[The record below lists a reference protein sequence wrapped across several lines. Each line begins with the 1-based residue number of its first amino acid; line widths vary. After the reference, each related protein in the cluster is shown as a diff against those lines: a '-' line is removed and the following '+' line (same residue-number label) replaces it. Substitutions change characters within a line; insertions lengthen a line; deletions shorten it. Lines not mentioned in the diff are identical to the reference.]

1 METAN
6 IRILPLASVNP
17 RFLVSLMSFTP
28 ISFPSVPV
36 TRSFVSRTGPFG
48 TRWERRWC
56 ERHGKEMGTRR
67 KRPTFPRSHLVPSSY
82 SRVSMWRELEEINRV
97 TWDPRNERRERRRDE
112 CGAVGLF
119 PFPSHSHPSLPRV
132 THSAAPHSLHS
143 SVREMN
149 GVRRTVTSRT
159 RGERYDRRASFILLR
174 GSPFISRLSPHSSS
188 RPHVGLSGSLRSPFV
203 PSSRTRHGVASG
215 EVGRRTRGTYRET
228 ETDMKGRR
236 KDESREPRIHIII
249 DSGWKGRWMEGEG
262 TEPGMN
268 HLQPPHPFVT
278 HSPHVVH
285 HSCLGLTPLGS
296 LVPTGWEVR
305 GRVETWRA
313 RGRWTTWDGQQQ
325 ERKESS
331 CCSRFTCLVGRN
343 SFHPSLVTS
352 PRPFAAQREEVGRS
366 PGPPGRLR
374 HLRPLR

>member
-149 GVRRTVTSRT
+149 GVRRTVTT
-159 RGERYDRRASFILLR
+159 RGESEKKPRGRDTTRLGKTRERCGEDTIRA
-174 GSPFISRLSPHSSS
+174 
-188 RPHVGLSGSLRSPFV
+188 VSLPTV
-203 PSSRTRHGVASG
+203 PSLLTPLTHSRHSLLS
-215 EVGRRTRGTYRET
+215 
-228 ETDMKGRR
+228 
-236 KDESREPRIHIII
+236 SREPEAGVARA
-249 DSGWKGRWMEGEG
+249 GG
-262 TEPGMN
+262 
-268 HLQPPHPFVT
+268 PHERREWRVT
-278 HSPHVVH
+278 
-285 HSCLGLTPLGS
+285 
-296 LVPTGWEVR
+296 
-305 GRVETWRA
+305 
-313 RGRWTTWDGQQQ
+313 
-325 ERKESS
+325 
-331 CCSRFTCLVGRN
+331 
-343 SFHPSLVTS
+343 
-352 PRPFAAQREEVGRS
+352 
-366 PGPPGRLR
+366 
-374 HLRPLR
+374 

>member
-119 PFPSHSHPSLPRV
+119 TFPSHSHPSLPRV

-149 GVRRTVTSRT
+149 GVRRTVTT
-159 RGERYDRRASFILLR
+159 RGESEKK
-174 GSPFISRLSPHSSS
+174 P
-188 RPHVGLSGSLRSPFV
+188 
-203 PSSRTRHGVASG
+203 
-215 EVGRRTRGTYRET
+215 
-228 ETDMKGRR
+228 
-236 KDESREPRIHIII
+236 
-249 DSGWKGRWMEGEG
+249 
-262 TEPGMN
+262 
-268 HLQPPHPFVT
+268 
-278 HSPHVVH
+278 
-285 HSCLGLTPLGS
+285 
-296 LVPTGWEVR
+296 R
-305 GRVETWRA
+305 GR
-313 RGRWTTWDGQQQ
+313 G
-325 ERKESS
+325 KELMNGGFYYGFYGFLLLFS
-331 CCSRFTCLVGRN
+331 
-343 SFHPSLVTS
+343 
-352 PRPFAAQREEVGRS
+352 
-366 PGPPGRLR
+366 
-374 HLRPLR
+374 

>member
-119 PFPSHSHPSLPRV
+119 TFPSHSHPSLPRV

-149 GVRRTVTSRT
+149 GYTRRYGRWTEWDEPWR
-159 RGERYDRRASFILLR
+159 RGERVRR
-174 GSPFISRLSPHSSS
+174 SREE
-188 RPHVGLSGSLRSPFV
+188 G
-203 PSSRTRHGVASG
+203 TRHGSARQG
-215 EVGRRTRGTYRET
+215 
-228 ETDMKGRR
+228 
-236 KDESREPRIHIII
+236 KDVEKIRSEP
-249 DSGWKGRWMEGEG
+249 
-262 TEPGMN
+262 
-268 HLQPPHPFVT
+268 
-278 HSPHVVH
+278 
-285 HSCLGLTPLGS
+285 CPL
-296 LVPTGWEVR
+296 P
-305 GRVETWRA
+305 
-313 RGRWTTWDGQQQ
+313 
-325 ERKESS
+325 K
-331 CCSRFTCLVGRN
+331 
-343 SFHPSLVTS
+343 
-352 PRPFAAQREEVGRS
+352 
-366 PGPPGRLR
+366 RLNINYPIR
-374 HLRPLR
+374 LP

>member
-1 METAN
+1 MRVRQTRDTRGDMETAN

-149 GVRRTVTSRT
+149 GVRRTVTT
-159 RGERYDRRASFILLR
+159 RGESEKKPRGRDTTRLGKTRERCGEDTIRAVSLPTVHSLMP
-174 GSPFISRLSPHSSS
+174 GS
-188 RPHVGLSGSLRSPFV
+188 VV
-203 PSSRTRHGVASG
+203 PSVSPSPVIHSRT
-215 EVGRRTRGTYRET
+215 
-228 ETDMKGRR
+228 
-236 KDESREPRIHIII
+236 EPKNPDFFSLIFSLFSLIFII
-249 DSGWKGRWMEGEG
+249 KN
-262 TEPGMN
+262 P
-268 HLQPPHPFVT
+268 
-278 HSPHVVH
+278 
-285 HSCLGLTPLGS
+285 GS
-296 LVPTGWEVR
+296 LVIDCFW
-305 GRVETWRA
+305 
-313 RGRWTTWDGQQQ
+313 
-325 ERKESS
+325 
-331 CCSRFTCLVGRN
+331 
-343 SFHPSLVTS
+343 
-352 PRPFAAQREEVGRS
+352 
-366 PGPPGRLR
+366 
-374 HLRPLR
+374 

>member
-149 GVRRTVTSRT
+149 GVRRTVTT
-159 RGERYDRRASFILLR
+159 RGESEKKPRGRDTTRWRGEWEVNGQQTEPTMNDRR
-174 GSPFISRLSPHSSS
+174 
-188 RPHVGLSGSLRSPFV
+188 
-203 PSSRTRHGVASG
+203 T
-215 EVGRRTRGTYRET
+215 
-228 ETDMKGRR
+228 
-236 KDESREPRIHIII
+236 
-249 DSGWKGRWMEGEG
+249 
-262 TEPGMN
+262 
-268 HLQPPHPFVT
+268 HLQ
-278 HSPHVVH
+278 
-285 HSCLGLTPLGS
+285 
-296 LVPTGWEVR
+296 
-305 GRVETWRA
+305 
-313 RGRWTTWDGQQQ
+313 D
-325 ERKESS
+325 SS
-331 CCSRFTCLVGRN
+331 F
-343 SFHPSLVTS
+343 
-352 PRPFAAQREEVGRS
+352 
-366 PGPPGRLR
+366 
-374 HLRPLR
+374 

>member
-119 PFPSHSHPSLPRV
+119 TFPSHSHPSLPRV

-149 GVRRTVTSRT
+149 GVRRTVTT
-159 RGERYDRRASFILLR
+159 RGESEKK
-174 GSPFISRLSPHSSS
+174 P
-188 RPHVGLSGSLRSPFV
+188 
-203 PSSRTRHGVASG
+203 
-215 EVGRRTRGTYRET
+215 
-228 ETDMKGRR
+228 
-236 KDESREPRIHIII
+236 
-249 DSGWKGRWMEGEG
+249 
-262 TEPGMN
+262 
-268 HLQPPHPFVT
+268 
-278 HSPHVVH
+278 
-285 HSCLGLTPLGS
+285 
-296 LVPTGWEVR
+296 R
-305 GRVETWRA
+305 GRDTTRLGKTRERCGEDTIRA
-313 RGRWTTWDGQQQ
+313 
-325 ERKESS
+325 
-331 CCSRFTCLVGRN
+331 V
-343 SFHPSLVTS
+343 SLT
-352 PRPFAAQREEVGRS
+352 
-366 PGPPGRLR
+366 
-374 HLRPLR
+374 